1 MLTSLFFVQVTGNAA
16 KYEDKSA
23 TTSDKADSK
32 ASEPKIDEKLVK
44 VEDATTEISDV
55 AEPKI
60 VIPKE
65 STDSASGQAK
75 GSSTHEVSNSIPE
88 EERIPAGFIAEDEPT
103 APSGQLTRGE
113 NSASQISL
121 FTVGDFVKVTH
132 ADGTAGEG
140 IVLEVQDLDTVV
152 VDFGAEGIVKQCLAA
167 NCELIVQSDTLEV
180 GDQVQVQPVGSAMY
194 FVGRVSV
201 INPDGTYDVVMEGD
215 DPDDI
220 ERSVPE
226 SNIRKL
232 MSRRALV
239 VARWKRAALVVSSM
253 HNFQS
258 LVMDPSMFSKKFD
271 PHSQPQSQPQPS
283 SKLPPSHE

>member
-1 MLTSLFFVQVTGNAA
+1 M
-16 KYEDKSA
+16 
-23 TTSDKADSK
+23 KA
-32 ASEPKIDEKLVK
+32 
-44 VEDATTEISDV
+44 
-55 AEPKI
+55 
-60 VIPKE
+60 
-65 STDSASGQAK
+65 
-75 GSSTHEVSNSIPE
+75 SSTHETSNSIPE
-88 EERIPAGFIAEDEPT
+88 DEKIPEGFLVEDEASP
-103 APSGQLTRGE
+103 PSGQLTRE
-113 NSASQISL
+113 NNSASQISL
-121 FTVGDFVKVTH
+121 FTVGDFVKVTR

-152 VDFGAEGIVKQCLAA
+152 VDFGAEGFVKQCLAA
-167 NCELIVQSDTLEV
+167 DCELIVQSDTLEV
-180 GDQVQVQPVGSAMY
+180 GDQVQVQPLGSAMY

-201 INPDGTYDVVMEGD
+201 INADGTYDVVMEGD

-271 PHSQPQSQPQPS
+271 AHSQQQQQQQQQPPPS